1 MPEPPCRPT
10 PLDHIAGVFVF
21 VRLDQLHQ
29 GVALHDGDLVL
40 GAVVEQLRFRVV
52 PRLDDLLQP
61 ADLLPSQFAV
71 GVGGQA
77 LELLTDPSD
86 VVGLRQRPVVIERPV
101 QPR

>member
-10 PLDHIAGVFVF
+10 PLDQVPGVFVF
-21 VRLDQLHQ
+21 VLFDQPHQRVALDQRRP
-29 GVALHDGDLVL
+29 VL
-40 GAVVEQLRFRVV
+40 AAVVERLRFGVV